1 MNITRAAGEAQSLG
15 ALVRQSVDEEEG
27 TKFLNVDLE
36 VFSRSPL
43 DPLIAAFGKK
53 VDILHVGKWG
63 RRYTAHLEV
72 AGSGYRADA
81 ERLIGR
87 FVAMVKALSKSN
99 RELWDRAQSRDFNL
113 GIETASRSRTFEL
126 RLDRDTLAAV
136 AGVKGSVV
144 ITVYAPDR
152 LPADPNTPPT
162 SGRPPNKAMEPAGQA
177 ETATRSHRR
186 ANCGRSTSRRSIG
199 VVAWGS
205 ASGVTRKSS

>member
-1 MNITRAAGEAQSLG
+1 MALG
-15 ALVRQSVDEEEG
+15 GLVRQPSVDEEEA

-43 DPLIAAFGKK
+43 DPLVAAFGKK

-63 RRYTAHLEV
+63 RRYSAHLEV

-81 ERLIGR
+81 ERLIRR

-113 GIETASRSRTFEL
+113 GIETASRSRAFEL
-126 RLDRDTLAAV
+126 RLDRETLAAL

-144 ITVYAPDR
+144 ITVYAPDQ
-152 LPADPNTPPT
+152 LSADPNTPPT
-162 SGRPPNKAMEPAGQA
+162 SGRPPNKAMEPAA
-177 ETATRSHRR
+177 PSKVPARR
-186 ANCGRSTSRRSIG
+186 GSSPRR
-199 VVAWGS
+199 
-205 ASGVTRKSS
+205 